1 MTRCTGQHANNHH
14 TSTQRCVSRPTQLAQ
29 PPECG
34 EKPSAENVTGADT
47 QPSPKG
53 KCQRHKC
60 QADHQNNTLCHLPLP
75 VATSS
80 RKSRTKIAP
89 PRKQIGCA
97 ASPPPTSR
105 WGALDS
111 TRGRLCCSY
120 RACQID
126 RPRERRVHRRPTAN
140 RSAAEPISAASPP
153 PSNPPKS
160 APRNPPPEVRAMQ
173 LAALAGNQPC

>member
-1 MTRCTGQHANNHH
+1 MHARQAGAAC
-14 TSTQRCVSRPTQLAQ
+14 SSRPEGGRPQQDPKRTGPLHPART
-29 PPECG
+29 PPERG

-80 RKSRTKIAP
+80 RKSRTKISP

-126 RPRERRVHRRPTAN
+126 QPRERRVHRRFCAPTGTICA
-140 RSAAEPISAASPP
+140 RRGGGVAAWRRGVAGSEPLKPY
-153 PSNPPKS
+153 
-160 APRNPPPEVRAMQ
+160 
-173 LAALAGNQPC
+173 LA